1 MWRRQ
6 RTSAISAMPLGA
18 PGWPELAFCTASMAR
33 ARMAP
38 VIGLKAMLRVLL
50 AADTMKSPIGKKA
63 KLSAK
68 TEGFSSR

>member
-1 MWRRQ
+1 M
-6 RTSAISAMPLGA
+6 
-18 PGWPELAFCTASMAR
+18 AFCTASMAS

-50 AADTMKSPIGKKA
+50 AADTMKSPIRKKA